1 MLRHAGMAHRIAAH
15 MRLVDD
21 RALPRRLRLAFLAPG
36 ESRVDHPA
44 FRHVT
49 RAVALV
55 EGEIGV
61 GRTDGVAEQ
70 RLVPLEIADELA
82 GIWIDQELVWIEAM
96 AVRRIVRPR
105 HAIAIDGARPR
116 VRQIAVPYFIR
127 VFGQRDPFDLG
138 RAVDVE
144 DAQFHLAGVRGKQRE
159 INADSIPSRAQR
171 EGLAFADAAA
181 DRRARQNQG
190 RRNGRDLDVHGGPK
204 LTWPPCQRGRA
215 AKAPQ
220 KLAVLRPVWTPREN
234 GHPLAVWRVNF
245 V

>member
-61 GRTDGVAEQ
+61 G
-70 RLVPLEIADELA
+70 LA
-82 GIWIDQELVWIEAM
+82 GIWIDQELVRIEAM
-96 AVRRIVRPR
+96 AVRRIVRPM

-116 VRQIAVPYFIR
+116 VRQIAVPYFI
-127 VFGQRDPFDLG
+127 
-138 RAVDVE
+138 
-144 DAQFHLAGVRGKQRE
+144 
-159 INADSIPSRAQR
+159 
-171 EGLAFADAAA
+171 
-181 DRRARQNQG
+181 
-190 RRNGRDLDVHGGPK
+190 
-204 LTWPPCQRGRA
+204 
-215 AKAPQ
+215 
-220 KLAVLRPVWTPREN
+220 
-234 GHPLAVWRVNF
+234 
-245 V
+245 